1 MATMISGG
9 VEDFKTEGERRFYRF
24 LESVAKPD
32 HEFTTWYLPDIE
44 GREPDFILFGS
55 EVGLL
60 IFEVKDWALEQIVEA
75 SPHTFT
81 LKVGER
87 HESRKNPL
95 QQAREYLESLMD
107 RIREDG
113 RLVSRDAQHYGKPKI
128 PIGVAVV
135 FPNISRSEYR
145 RHKLDAVIDPG
156 RVFFWDHL
164 HAASDIVCDASGHC
178 FRKTL
183 LGMFPPLFQFS
194 LTGPEYHHLKQ
205 LLFPVVRIQQPGRDT
220 CAYLEPT
227 ERSTV
232 LDDDQEAIA
241 RRCCC
246 GHHLVVGPSGSG
258 KTLVLIHKGIG
269 EEWGHPIVLP
279 VK

>member
-128 PIGVAVV
+128 PIGVGVV
-135 FPNISRSEYR
+135 FPNISRHEYR
-145 RHKLDAVIDPG
+145 RHNLDAVIDPG

-164 HAASDIVCDASGHC
+164 HAGSDIVCDASGHC
-178 FRKTL
+178 FRKTIL
-183 LGMFPPLFQFS
+183 EMFPPLFRFS
-194 LTGPEYHHLKQ
+194 LTGP
-205 LLFPVVRIQQPGRDT
+205 
-220 CAYLEPT
+220 
-227 ERSTV
+227 
-232 LDDDQEAIA
+232 
-241 RRCCC
+241 
-246 GHHLVVGPSGSG
+246 
-258 KTLVLIHKGIG
+258 
-269 EEWGHPIVLP
+269 
-279 VK
+279 